1 MLEAGGRFVGR
12 FRHMVLPIFEGS
24 LTNEFK
30 DFIKYN
36 FIYWRNIHGR
46 KENGFVLIE
55 GFHGQ
60 LKYLLRSA
68 RIAKVIEKEKKCV
81 PIVLTSHYSQKVKFY
96 ESYNINNFIFLNRKL
111 LNVFLI
117 LKALWHTLI
126 FLLKFPNGED
136 LLRLTY
142 RGINIGPF
150 VYDAIIRQRSGLF
163 TIDKVKISYLDDILE
178 SFFLTDCYY
187 SYFAKYS
194 IKYLIISHHIYT
206 NYGILSQVAFKKD
219 ARIINAYYLN
229 NHTKIMKELKK
240 TTVSPRTP
248 PKNEIEDILVNY
260 NEDIE
265 NTVKRYL
272 AKHFKGNLDL
282 FGAIEAYKGKRKYN
296 KREFMNILGIK
307 NNHPC
312 VFICPHAFSDGPHG
326 TQKILFKD
334 HYDWFEETIKKIA
347 QKHDVNWFIKPHPYA
362 KMHNEEGIVED
373 YIENYKNKNIF
384 LVPQDFSTYS
394 LTNIADAIITVHGT
408 VGLEFSCCGIPVITC
423 GKTYYTGWGFTIE
436 PESKDEYFK
445 LLENIEDVNKLSD
458 EQIKYAK
465 TIMYYLIKHEF
476 HDVFNSNVYFYP
488 GESTIT
494 MLKLFIARHL
504 PSKNRYF
511 RSGDI
516 NEKRRKEIAKAF
528 KEVNTKLKNYRYNDD
543 PIVNRVKQ
551 II

>member
-1 MLEAGGRFVGR
+1 MLEIGSRFTGR
-12 FRHMVLPIFEGS
+12 FRHMVLPIFEGF

-30 DFIKYN
+30 DFVKYN
-36 FIYWRNIHGR
+36 FTHWRNIHGR

-55 GFHGQ
+55 GFHSQ
-60 LKYLLRSA
+60 LKYMLRSA

-81 PIVLTSHYSQKVKFY
+81 PIVLTSQHSQKIKFY
-96 ESYNINNFIFLNRKL
+96 ESYNIKNFIFLNRKI
-111 LNVFLI
+111 LNIFLI
-117 LKALWHTLI
+117 LKALWQTLV
-126 FLLKFPNGED
+126 FLLKLPNGED

-142 RGINIGPF
+142 REINIGPF
-150 VYDAIIRQRSGLF
+150 VYDTIIRQRSGLF
-163 TIDKVKISYLDDILE
+163 TIDKVKIFYINDILE

-187 SYFAKYS
+187 SYFEKYS
-194 IKYLIISHHIYT
+194 IKYLIISHHIFT
-206 NYGILSQVAFKKD
+206 NYGILLQVAFKKD
-219 ARIINAYYLN
+219 AEIIDVYNLN

-248 PKNEIEDILVNY
+248 LKNEIEDILVNY
-260 NEDIE
+260 SEDIE
-265 NTVKRYL
+265 NVVNRYL
-272 AKHFKGNLDL
+272 EVRFKGNLDS
-282 FGAIEAYKGKRKYN
+282 FDVKNAYKDKRIYN
-296 KREFMNILGIK
+296 KEEFMNILGIK

-312 VFICPHAFSDGPHG
+312 VFICPHVFSDGPHS

-334 HYDWFEETIKKIA
+334 YYDWFGETIRKIA
-347 QKHDVNWFIKPHPYA
+347 QKHDTNWFIKSHPSA
-362 KMHNEEGIVED
+362 KIYNEEGIVED

-384 LVPQDFSTYS
+384 LVPQDFSTFS
-394 LTNIADAIITVHGT
+394 LTNIADAIITVYGT

-445 LLENIEDVNKLSD
+445 LLENIENVNKLSD

-476 HDVFNSNVYFYP
+476 HDVFNSNVYFKP
-488 GESTIT
+488 GD
-494 MLKLFIARHL
+494 
-504 PSKNRYF
+504 N
-511 RSGDI
+511 
-516 NEKRRKEIAKAF
+516 NEKSRKEIAKAF

-543 PIVNRVKQ
+543 PIVNRVKW